1 MSEINFLPGIN
12 YQCISTDRLEVA
24 YLEAGKANK
33 TPVVLIHG
41 NVSCNLFFEHLML
54 ALANTGE
61 YHVYAPDLRGYG
73 KTQTLPVDAT
83 RGMKDY
89 ADDVYSF
96 VTALNLPP
104 FHLLGWSLG
113 GNVVMEYAIDHSDT
127 LRSLILEAASSPF
140 GFGGCQGLDGK
151 PHFADFAG
159 SGGGTANPDFV
170 TRLKNQDRGDAAP
183 NSPRNVMNAFY
194 FKPPFKVASDIE
206 EKYVT
211 AMLSTYVSDGNYPGD
226 LTNSENWPT
235 VAPGMLGVNN
245 ALSPKYMNQS
255 SFTNISV
262 KPGILWIRGDSDQI
276 VADNSLFDFG
286 TLGMLGAVPGWPG
299 MEVYPPQP
307 MVSQLRSMLDTYKA
321 NGGSYEEIVLADC
334 GHSPH
339 IEKSEEFSTKLLDF
353 LRLH

>member
-24 YLEAGKANK
+24 YLEAGEVNK

-41 NVSCNLFFEHLML
+41 NVSCNLFFEDLML
-54 ALANTGE
+54 VLANSGE
-61 YHVYAPDLRGYG
+61 YHVYAPDMRGYG

-89 ADDVYSF
+89 SDDLFSF

-113 GNVVMEYAIDHSDT
+113 GNVVMEYAIHHADT
-127 LRSLILEAASSPF
+127 LRSLTLEAASSPF

-170 TRLKNQDRGDAAP
+170 ARLKNQDRSDEAP
-183 NSPRNVMNAFY
+183 NSPRNVMNTYY
-194 FKPPFKVASDIE
+194 FKPPFKVAPDIE
-206 EKYVT
+206 ENYVT
-211 AMLSTYVSDGNYPGD
+211 AMLSTYVADGNYPGD
-226 LTNSENWPT
+226 LTTSENWPT
-235 VAPGMLGVNN
+235 VAPGTLGVNN

-255 SFTNISV
+255 SFANISI
-262 KPGILWIRGDSDQI
+262 KPDVLWIRGDSDQI

-299 MEVYPPQP
+299 MEIYPPQP
-307 MVSQLRSMLDTYKA
+307 MVSQLRSVLDTYKD

-339 IEKSEEFSTKLLDF
+339 VEKPEEFGTKLLDF